1 MKHLLALILLC
12 ASHLVHAQT
21 GIVEWW
27 LDGNPAKAYSTQAK
41 CDTAA
46 KALNQAKAY
55 PCPRM
60 LRVTPA
66 PVPCPI
72 APASSQVVQCAA
84 PATGSWSQTRNVA
97 SAPSPQCWVTG
108 AWTPTTPLAGAC
120 TTPPAATWSLLG
132 LEDDV
137 VRLTVAAGS
146 TVRYGAGTAWIEK
159 VIAGTSFACWNGEFG
174 SDPAPNVRKQC
185 ELRSG
190 TVPAPVVGSA
200 SVRWTAPTTNADG
213 TPLTDLAGYRV
224 LYGPAS
230 GNYTA
235 SIAASA
241 SPITVQNLSTGAWF
255 FVIRAVDTA
264 GFESTPTAEVSK
276 TIP

>member
-1 MKHLLALILLC
+1 MKHLLALALLC
-12 ASHLVHAQT
+12 ASAAHAQT
-21 GIVEWW
+21 GVVEWW
-27 LDGNPAKAYSTQAK
+27 LDNNPAKAYSTQAK
-41 CDTAA
+41 CDAA
-46 KALNQAKAY
+46 ALALNIDKAY

-60 LRVTPA
+60 YRTKPK
-66 PVPCPI
+66 PIPCPS
-72 APASSQVVQCAA
+72 APPAAQTVQCAA
-84 PATGSWSQTRNVA
+84 PTTGTWGQTRNVA

-108 AWTPTTPLAGAC
+108 VWTPATPPAGAC
-120 TTPPAATWSLLG
+120 TTPPVATWSLLG

-146 TVRYGAGTAWIEK
+146 TVRYGAGVAWIEK
-159 VIAGTSFACWNGEFG
+159 VIAGTSFVCWNGEFG

-213 TPLTDLAGYRV
+213 TPLTDLAGYRI

-241 SPITVQNLSTGAWF
+241 SPVIVQNLSAGAWF

-276 TIP
+276 TIQ